1 MVTDDLDGVL
11 VCTNGTVAAQTPEL
25 ALGGALGCGV
35 RSRLLFQRQ
44 VGYVV
49 VDTQGEHVL
58 GLVLSQLFVYCE
70 DRCRRSILGTQTV
83 TAAGNNDVVLA
94 CVAQSGN
101 NVEVQR
107 LALCA
112 RLLGAVE
119 DCNLLCGLRDSC
131 QELVS
136 SEGTVQTNLNQTNL
150 LALSGQ
156 VVDNFLSDVADG
168 AHCDDDAL
176 CVRCA
181 VVVEQLIVG
190 AQLCVDLCHVLFN
203 DARYGVVELVAGLTM
218 LEEDVAVLVRAAHD
232 RMLRVQSALA
242 ERLNSVHIAHL
253 SQVAVIPNLN
263 LLNLVRGTETVE
275 EVDERNTGLD
285 GCQMRNSRQVHDL
298 LRIGLAQH
306 CETGLAASHNVRVIA
321 ENVQRVRSYGTRGYV
336 EDTGE
341 QLACDLVHVRDHQQK
356 TLRSG
361 VGGGQSA
368 CSERAVN
375 RTSCACLGLHLDYL
389 NRVAED
395 VLLASGSPLVNV
407 VCHGARG
414 GNRID
419 TRDFSKCIRHMSR
432 SSITVHGLHFS
443 CHVVKSSLMEITD

>member
-1 MVTDDLDGVL
+1 M
-11 VCTNGTVAAQTPEL
+11 
-25 ALGGALGCGV
+25 
-35 RSRLLFQRQ
+35 
-44 VGYVV
+44 
-49 VDTQGEHVL
+49 
-58 GLVLSQLFVYCE
+58 
-70 DRCRRSILGTQTV
+70 
-83 TAAGNNDVVLA
+83 
-94 CVAQSGN
+94 
-101 NVEVQR
+101 
-107 LALCA
+107 
-112 RLLGAVE
+112 
-119 DCNLLCGLRDSC
+119 
-131 QELVS
+131 
-136 SEGTVQTNLNQTNL
+136 
-150 LALSGQ
+150 
-156 VVDNFLSDVADG
+156 
-168 AHCDDDAL
+168 
-176 CVRCA
+176 
-181 VVVEQLIVG
+181 
-190 AQLCVDLCHVLFN
+190 
-203 DARYGVVELVAGLTM
+203 
-218 LEEDVAVLVRAAHD
+218 
-232 RMLRVQSALA
+232 
-242 ERLNSVHIAHL
+242 
-253 SQVAVIPNLN
+253 
-263 LLNLVRGTETVE
+263 RGTETVE

-285 GCQMRNSRQVHDL
+285 GCQMSNSRQVHDF
-298 LRIGLAQH
+298 LRVGLAQH

-321 ENVQRVRSYGTRGYV
+321 ENVQRVRSYGTRRYV